1 MARMNGSDLFAG
13 EEQQD
18 SLDSLV
24 NLVRRQTLLL
34 AEIRDLLVQQTQR
47 TASTRKA
54 PGDTE
59 ARIQLTMGDPQTSMR
74 RTPGS
79 GSS

>member
-34 AEIRDLLVQQTQR
+34 AEIRDLL
-47 TASTRKA
+47 K
-54 PGDTE
+54 
-59 ARIQLTMGDPQTSMR
+59 R
-74 RTPGS
+74 RPA
-79 GSS
+79 